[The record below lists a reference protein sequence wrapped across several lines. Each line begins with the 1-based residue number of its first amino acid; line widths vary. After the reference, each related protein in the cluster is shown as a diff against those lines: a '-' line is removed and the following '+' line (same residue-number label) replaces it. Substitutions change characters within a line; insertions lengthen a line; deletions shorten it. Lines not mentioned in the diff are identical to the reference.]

1 MSDLQELPP
10 EVRDGDERATLT
22 AMLDYYRAVLARKA
36 TGLDPEQLQR
46 TVGASTLTIGGLVK
60 HMALVEHTWFR
71 GRFTGSAASE
81 PWASAAGDDDPDWE
95 MTSAAG
101 ATADELLELFAR
113 EVADARAI
121 TDAAPSLDALAP
133 TTGQSSPVN
142 LRWILVHMIEEYA
155 RHCGHADL
163 IREAI
168 DGATGD

>member
-1 MSDLQELPP
+1 MSEGRELPA

-36 TGLDPEQLQR
+36 LGLDPEQLQR

-60 HMALVEHTWFR
+60 HMALVENSWFWA
-71 GRFTGSAASE
+71 RFAGNEMRE
-81 PWASAAGDDDPDWE
+81 PWASASWDDDPDWE

-101 ATADELLELFAR
+101 ATAEELLELFDR

-121 TDAAPSLDALAP
+121 TDATPSLDTFAP
-133 TTGQSSPVN
+133 TTGQSGPFN
-142 LRWILVHMIEEYA
+142 LRWLLVHMIEEYA